1 MPSIKY
7 MFGKVNKYPE
17 QKLHSQRKIRYP
29 QQKILDLEQT
39 LNVTLETESHLT
51 ERNRETINVK

>member
-1 MPSIKY
+1 

-17 QKLHSQRKIRYP
+17 QKLRYP

>member
-17 QKLHSQRKIRYP
+17 QKLHSAAQN
-29 QQKILDLEQT
+29 T
-39 LNVTLETESHLT
+39 LSATKNT
-51 ERNRETINVK
+51 

>member
-17 QKLHSQRKIRYP
+17 QK
-29 QQKILDLEQT
+29 ILDLEQT
-39 LNVTLETESHLT
+39 LNVTLKTESHLT